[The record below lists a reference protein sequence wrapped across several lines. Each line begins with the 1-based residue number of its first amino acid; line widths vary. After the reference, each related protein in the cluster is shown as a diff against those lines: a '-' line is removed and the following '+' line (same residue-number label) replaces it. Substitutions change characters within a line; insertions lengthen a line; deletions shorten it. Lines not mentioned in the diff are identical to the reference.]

1 METTKQTV
9 IKLIDDLKDIKV
21 FNYRTTTILEVMKFN
36 EMSDLEFNN
45 TVDIILMTFEEIR
58 NIKFGTIEDLKKQL
72 DDYVMNYFPNKYSEA
87 KELLKQIRDI
97 HQEMDQI
104 GYIKETFRQA
114 IYSERTIREYNE
126 NMTLTKFLNTFDFS
140 YDVYHNL
147 KTIYPNG
154 YFKLK
159 DYQEGNLGGICD
171 EVFPL
176 TKQGVTYMINRIQNY
191 IDDYIFSDIRET
203 LEEKYNVNTNNM
215 RWEELYNKEKEYYLT
230 DYFDIIPYI
239 FGEKELT
246 IDKG

>member
-21 FNYRTTTILEVMKFN
+21 NNYRTTTILKVMKFN

-45 TVDIILMTFEEIR
+45 TVDIIVMTFEEIR

-114 IYSERTIREYNE
+114 IYSEKTIRGYNE

-140 YDVYHNL
+140 YEVYHDEPE
-147 KTIYPNG
+147 IFPDG

-159 DYQEGNLGGICD
+159 DYQEVNLGDICD
-171 EVFPL
+171 DVFPL
-176 TKQGVTYMINRIQNY
+176 TKQGITNMINRISNY
-191 IDDYIFSDIRET
+191 IDDYIYSNIRET
-203 LEEKYNVNTNNM
+203 
-215 RWEELYNKEKEYYLT
+215 
-230 DYFDIIPYI
+230 IPYI
-239 FGEKELT
+239 YGEKELT
-246 IDKG
+246 IDKK